1 MIQSHADYK
10 AYLDADRVSLGKNH
24 TWRDR
29 VLDEIWLF
37 QRRLRRVEYLTN
49 CRKSRL
55 RRLVA
60 VYQYRQLGIRLGFS
74 IPINVFGPGLAL
86 LHYGTIVI
94 NAQTRVGANCRVHA
108 GVNIGAQLGPGG
120 GVPRIGDNCYL
131 GPGAKLFGAIV
142 IGDNTVIGANAVV
155 NKSFPNG
162 NVTLGGVPARIIS
175 EKSTA
180 GLFVLGYK
188 KAQ

>member
-1 MIQSHADYK
+1 
-10 AYLDADRVSLGKNH
+10 
-24 TWRDR
+24 
-29 VLDEIWLF
+29 
-37 QRRLRRVEYLTN
+37 
-49 CRKSRL
+49 
-55 RRLVA
+55 
-60 VYQYRQLGIRLGFS
+60 
-74 IPINVFGPGLAL
+74 
-86 LHYGTIVI
+86 
-94 NAQTRVGANCRVHA
+94 
-108 GVNIGAQLGPGG
+108 
-120 GVPRIGDNCYL
+120 VPRIGDNCYL